1 MQFKLILFFLIIFEF
16 GILKAEEL
24 KNVLRDAYNFFPDI
38 EKSKVDFQNARKD
51 LQISKTDF
59 LPSLEFSASQG
70 RNLSKSFPDTSKH
83 NFTGVNPTSFD
94 VDITQPLS
102 FTKVINLKQAR
113 NSLKISDLKDK
124 SVIQNVLFRASKAY
138 YTVLKDYFLLDVSK
152 KNEGKSNKKV

>member
-1 MQFKLILFFLIIFEF
+1 MQFKLILFFLIIFTF
-16 GILKAEEL
+16 GVLKAEDL
-24 KNVLRDAYNFFPDI
+24 KDVLRDAYNFFPDI

-102 FTKVINLKQAR
+102 FTPDPAREPSWVFNLLAPLLR
-113 NSLKISDLKDK
+113 PLSAFPIHCVDLAVPFAFF
-124 SVIQNVLFRASKAY
+124 S
-138 YTVLKDYFLLDVSK
+138 T
-152 KNEGKSNKKV
+152 